1 MVLDQK
7 FLTWVRQESAKLA
20 ELWPMG
26 DKREQELL
34 AHWRIY
40 RPQMMARL
48 EAMKV
53 APQLAHVLLDREYQA
68 FQQNLRAGM
77 PPTDA
82 TEQAEQDWLMLEP
95 ESEDQP
101 LDQPEPTTTSA
112 TQNS

>member
-1 MVLDQK
+1 MLLDLQ

-26 DKREQELL
+26 SKVELDLL
-34 AHWRIY
+34 AHWRIH

-48 EAMKV
+48 EACQV
-53 APQLAHVLLDREYQA
+53 ADQLAHVLLDRMMNAQTEY
-68 FQQNLRAGM
+68 LRAGM

-95 ESEDQP
+95 ESED
-101 LDQPEPTTTSA
+101 
-112 TQNS
+112 